1 MNANPILLQKKYAR
15 IVELFA
21 SKKKISIDKALG
33 IFYHSV
39 VYQLMRD
46 GISDMHCMSD
56 SYLEKELEKEMKDF
70 SNQKIKEYAKPNK
83 TLKDCK
89 ETLELLKEEK
99 ERSNPYI
106 LLGRVF
112 ELYKQGAKEE
122 HADWYFFKYLE
133 SLKIED
139 HYTFSVGETEI
150 TVPVDVFTP
159 FVEIET
165 EGRVINPQWH
175 LMIAYYAYIDAMYNH
190 NDNEYAKK
198 IKTMPGHPTGK
209 FGIRCKSLKKWME
222 EAFGKHQKGKQNGE
236 KSGF

>member
-21 SKKKISIDKALG
+21 RKKKISIDKALG
-33 IFYHSV
+33 IFYHSE

-99 ERSNPYI
+99 EKSNPYI

-159 FVEIET
+159 F
-165 EGRVINPQWH
+165 
-175 LMIAYYAYIDAMYNH
+175 
-190 NDNEYAKK
+190 
-198 IKTMPGHPTGK
+198 
-209 FGIRCKSLKKWME
+209 F
-222 EAFGKHQKGKQNGE
+222 
-236 KSGF
+236 

>member
-33 IFYHSV
+33 IFYHSE

-112 ELYKQGAKEE
+112 ELYKQGAK
-122 HADWYFFKYLE
+122 
-133 SLKIED
+133 D